1 MRFLHIVAGLLGIA
15 SGAVALSAV
24 KGGMRHRRS
33 GLVFVY
39 AMLVMSATGVA
50 MAALQPARAVVIAG
64 VLTAYL
70 VVTALRTVRRPV
82 LEFHWIDVLA
92 TVVAL
97 AIGLASFQFGFE
109 ALGVASATKDGHPS
123 GTYFLF
129 GAVALLAALGDAQT
143 LLARRIGGA
152 RRVARHLWRMCFALV
167 AGTLV
172 AERATQNLLAIPAL
186 AVTSLMF
193 YWLARVLLPIR
204 EALSPGATHAASE
217 TASRPA
223 GTVAN
228 VAGSV
233 ALSPKSRP
241 ASVLVIANAAPTPS
255 TIPSSAG
262 AMPCRTTSS
271 RRSLRRAPTADRI
284 ANSSARWLT
293 E

>member
-1 MRFLHIVAGLLGIA
+1 MRSLHVVAGLLGIA

-24 KGGMRHRRS
+24 KGGSLHRGS

-70 VVTALRTVRRPV
+70 VVSALRTVRRPV
-82 LEFHWIDVLA
+82 LEFHCVDAVA
-92 TVVAL
+92 MAVAL

-109 ALGVASATKDGHPS
+109 ALGAASGNRDGHPS

-129 GAVALLAALGDAQT
+129 GAVALLAALGDAQA
-143 LLARRIGGA
+143 LLAQRIRGA
-152 RRVARHLWRMCFALV
+152 RRVGRHLWRMCFALV

-172 AERATQNLLAIPAL
+172 AERATQNLLVLPAL
-186 AVTSLMF
+186 AVTSLML

-204 EALSPGATHAASE
+204 EALSPGTTHAARE

-223 GTVAN
+223 GTAAN

-241 ASVLVIANAAPTPS
+241 ESVLVIASAAASPS

-262 AMPCRTTSS
+262 VMPCRTTSS

-284 ANSSARWLT
+284 ANSSPRWLT